1 MRPKLSR
8 VWVWG
13 ASVAAAVPLL
23 FARHLPLSDLPEHVA
38 AIATLAHYSD
48 ASWRSAEYFQV
59 QGVFRTTYLLYHAV
73 GALFATALGS
83 AERANTLLL
92 VLTALAMVPSL
103 AALLRAVRGEER
115 LALVA
120 GPLFWNRAL
129 AERLLNYVASIPV
142 ALGALALS
150 VRHARA
156 PSRKS
161 ALTLGLAAAV
171 LFYLHTSSFAVLLV
185 GATGA
190 AWIFRRAAPR
200 ASLAVR
206 FPVAACAL
214 LLGPVLVVSN
224 VIAARSGGE
233 HAGVVRFLPTRL
245 LVLTLFGWMHDVW
258 TSPWDDAAAKAL
270 WALVLA
276 MLLSSAASAGR
287 PRRHRRLA
295 WFFAALGPLFY
306 FLLPNQVSYAFIL
319 ELRTAPYIGLL
330 GVLLVAPRRGFVA
343 RLAAAGLLGV
353 NVLYGALGAASM
365 ARFEREEASHFDL
378 VLRNLPPGRR
388 LLTLVFHT
396 PSEHVIITPF
406 VHFGAYYRARYGGV
420 AGFSFS
426 ELPHWPVTYRPELA
440 PPKKDVTFWDWN
452 PCLFRNSKDGP
463 YYDFV
468 LVRGDVEPFVD
479 EPAGPRWRV
488 IGVAKDWV
496 LYEKTASPYAAGDD
510 RGPCPDAGWL
520 RGLDSPGGRVPR

>member
-1 MRPKLSR
+1 MRRKLGR
-8 VWVWG
+8 VWVCG
-13 ASVAAAVPLL
+13 ASVATAAPLL
-23 FARHLPLSDLPEHVA
+23 FARHLPFSDLPEHVA
-38 AIATLAHYSD
+38 AIATLAHYFD
-48 ASWRSAEYFQV
+48 RSWRSAEYFQV
-59 QGVFRTTYLLYHAV
+59 QGIFRTTYFLYHAV
-73 GALFATALGS
+73 GALLAMALGS

-92 VLTALAMVPSL
+92 VVTALAMVPSL

-129 AERLLNYVASIPV
+129 AEGLLNYVASIPV
-142 ALGALALS
+142 ALGGLALA

-156 PSRKS
+156 PTRRS
-161 ALTLGLAAAV
+161 ARALGAVSAV

-190 AWIFRRAAPR
+190 AWIFRHRTPR
-200 ASLAVR
+200 VSLAVR
-206 FPVAACAL
+206 LPVAACAL

-245 LVLTLFGWMHDVW
+245 LVITLFGWMHDIW
-258 TSPWDDAAAKAL
+258 TSPWDDSAAKVL
-270 WALVLA
+270 WVLVLA
-276 MLLSSAASAGR
+276 MLVAGASSTLR
-287 PRRHRRLA
+287 PRRLGRVA
-295 WFFAALGPLFY
+295 WFLAALGPLFY

-319 ELRTAPYIGLL
+319 DLRMAPYIGLL
-330 GVLLVAPRRGFVA
+330 GVLPVAPRRGPWVQ
-343 RLAAAGLLGV
+343 LVAAGLFGL
-353 NVLYGALGAASM
+353 NVLYGVLGASSM
-365 ARFEREEASHFDL
+365 ASFEREEASHFDQ
-378 VLRNLPPGRR
+378 VLRNLPPGKR
-388 LLTLVFHT
+388 LLTLVFHL

-426 ELPHWPVTYRPELA
+426 ELPHWPVIYRPELA

-468 LVRGDVEPFVD
+468 LVRGDVDPFAD
-479 EPAGPRWRV
+479 EPAGPRWRI

-496 LYEKTASPYAAGDD
+496 LYEKTGAPYVVGGDD
-510 RGPCPDAGWL
+510 RGPCPDEDLHARDGKM
-520 RGLDSPGGRVPR
+520 R